1 MSKTGLV
8 TIEHLEVRKS
18 DIDKVKKAFKVSN
31 NAEAMQKALDMAT
44 GKIELESIFERYK
57 GTRIKKVYA

>member
-1 MSKTGLV
+1 V
-8 TIEHLEVRKS
+8 
-18 DIDKVKKAFKVSN
+18 
-31 NAEAMQKALDMAT
+31 EAMQKALDVAT

>member
-8 TIEHLEVRKS
+8 TIERLEVRKS

-31 NAEAMQKALDMAT
+31 NAEAIQKALDVAT
-44 GKIELESIFERYK
+44 GKIELENLFERYK